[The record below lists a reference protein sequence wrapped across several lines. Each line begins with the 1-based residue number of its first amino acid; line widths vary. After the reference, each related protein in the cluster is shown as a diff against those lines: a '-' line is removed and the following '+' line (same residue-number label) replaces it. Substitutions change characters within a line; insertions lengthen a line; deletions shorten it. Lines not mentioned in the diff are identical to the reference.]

1 MMNVNTGQHF
11 KDEKISVN
19 NVFFFFFLMEI
30 VVLLVMNPDKRP
42 KMRIELA
49 LIPRR

>member
-19 NVFFFFFLMEI
+19 NVFFFFFNGNSCI
-30 VVLLVMNPDKRP
+30 VSDESRQAP
-42 KMRIELA
+42 KKCA
-49 LIPRR
+49 